1 MNAPTGEGTI
11 APAGAPL
18 DADPAAFEGADV
30 VVVLPTLNER
40 DGLAHTL
47 EDIPLEPLVASGWT
61 VKRLVVD
68 GGSTDGTLEVA
79 RRWGVPVLPQT
90 SRGKG
95 AAIREALEWL
105 AERHVRFAVVL
116 DADCTYPGV
125 MVPAMAQLLDAG
137 SQLVVGVRQP
147 ARSAREDT
155 REFVHRVGNRLL
167 NLTASQVAGLPILDL
182 CSGFWAVD
190 VRAASHLQLVTNG
203 FEIEAELFTKAYR
216 AGYTVTQIPVAYRE
230 RVGVAKLNAVRDGAR
245 ILLTTIRFGRRRLA
259 AAFRPPAP
267 SQLRDFLSI
276 AMVHNADDFLLVAD
290 TSRAAE
296 AEEIARRIRAS
307 RPGAHV
313 ELQTVASGADPPPP
327 RAVPSPSV
335 TRSALTISLPASPG
349 AAAEPTPSA
358 FVHLPSTGRLI
369 AIKDDA
375 ADPAPHASEI
385 SRSGGFAGDVA
396 SYRLEYTRRHSP
408 VIGRFR
414 ALVTNTF
421 PTDHAKELAFLGANG
436 HYGTVSVWRR
446 DERDLAPGETP
457 LPAHGPVRPTP
468 DPETTGAVLAE
479 DSLP

>member
-1 MNAPTGEGTI
+1 MTAPSRERSI
-11 APAGAPL
+11 APAGQAL
-18 DADPAAFEGADV
+18 NADPADFEGVDV
-30 VVVLPTLNER
+30 VVVLPTLNEK

-47 EDIPLEPLVASGWT
+47 EEIPLEPMMASGWA

-79 RRWGVPVLPQT
+79 RKWGVPVLPQAT
-90 SRGKG
+90 RGKG

-105 AERHVRFAVVL
+105 AACHVRFAVVL

-147 ARSAREDT
+147 ARSARNDA

-190 VRAASHLQLVTNG
+190 VRAAAELQLVTNG
-203 FEIEAELFTKAYR
+203 FEIEAELFTKSYR
-216 AGYTVTQIPVAYRE
+216 AGYTVTQIPVSYRE
-230 RVGVAKLNAVRDGAR
+230 RVGVAKLNAIRDGAR
-245 ILLTTIRFGRRRLA
+245 ILLTTIRFGRRRLS

-290 TSRAAE
+290 AGRGAE
-296 AEEIARRIRAS
+296 AQEIARRIRAS
-307 RPGAHV
+307 RPGARV
-313 ELQTVASGADPPPP
+313 EVQTVASGAAIHARRSGP
-327 RAVPSPSV
+327 APSGA
-335 TRSALTISLPASPG
+335 RKALTISLPALSPSSEE
-349 AAAEPTPSA
+349 AAASA
-358 FVHLPSTGRLI
+358 FVHLPGTGRLV

-375 ADPAPHASEI
+375 DDPAPAASEI
-385 SRSGGFAGDVA
+385 SRSGGFSGGSPA
-396 SYRLEYTRRHSP
+396 YRLEYTRRHSP
-408 VIGRFR
+408 VLGRVR
-414 ALVTNTF
+414 AIVTNTF

-436 HYGTVSVWRR
+436 HHGTVSVWRR
-446 DERDLAPGETP
+446 AGSWDEAALPG
-457 LPAHGPVRPTP
+457 HGPVQATS
-468 DPETTGAVLAE
+468 DPETSGAVLAE

>member
-1 MNAPTGEGTI
+1 MTTPPPEGI
-11 APAGAPL
+11 HAPARKSSY
-18 DADPAAFEGADV
+18 ADPADFEGADI
-30 VVVLPTLNER
+30 VVVLPTLNEQ

-47 EDIPLEPLVASGWT
+47 EDIPLEPMVASGWT

-68 GGSTDGTLEVA
+68 GGSTDGTLDVA
-79 RRWGVPVLPQT
+79 RRWSVPVLPQAT
-90 SRGKG
+90 KGKG

-105 AERHVRFAVVL
+105 AARHVRFAVVL
-116 DADCTYPGV
+116 DADCTYPGA

-137 SQLVVGVRQP
+137 SQLVVGVRQA
-147 ARSAREDT
+147 ARSARDDP

-190 VRAASHLQLVTNG
+190 VQAAAHLNLVTNG

-216 AGYTVTQIPVAYRE
+216 AGYTVTQIPVSYRD
-230 RVGVAKLNAVRDGAR
+230 RVGVAKLNAMRDGAR
-245 ILLTTIRFGRRRLA
+245 ILLTTIRFGRRRLT

-290 TSRAAE
+290 SSRSAE

-307 RPGAHV
+307 RPGSRV
-313 ELQTVASGADPPPP
+313 EVQTVAGGVVDPLVGPSAPVSP
-327 RAVPSPSV
+327 R
-335 TRSALTISLPASPG
+335 TALTISLPPSVGGSPDSSS
-349 AAAEPTPSA
+349 AA
-358 FVHLPSTGRLI
+358 FVHLPSSGRLV
-369 AIKDDA
+369 AVKDDV
-375 ADPAPHASEI
+375 ADPAPAASEV
-385 SRSGGFAGDVA
+385 SRSGGFTGDSA
-396 SYRLEYTRRHSP
+396 AYRLEYTRRRSP
-408 VIGRFR
+408 VLGRVR

-421 PTDHAKELAFLGANG
+421 PTEHAKELAFLGANG

-446 DERDLAPGETP
+446 NASGSEIDEAPRP
-457 LPAHGPVRPTP
+457 SHGPVRATA
-468 DPETTGAVLAE
+468 DSESSGAVLAE